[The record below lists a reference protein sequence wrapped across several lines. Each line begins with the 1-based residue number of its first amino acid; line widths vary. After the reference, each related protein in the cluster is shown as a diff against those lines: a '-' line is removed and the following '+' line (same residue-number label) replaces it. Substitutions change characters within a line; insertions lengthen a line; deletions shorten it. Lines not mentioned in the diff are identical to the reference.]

1 MFDEACFRVTYF
13 KFSPNSTGR
22 ITCEQANRKQAS
34 ESMFEKSTIAVEP
47 KFLFQVA
54 TSVGGSMLVANVYIP
69 QGHQASMSASKLTRL
84 S

>member
-13 KFSPNSTGR
+13 KFSLNSIGP

-47 KFLFQVA
+47 KVLFQLV
-54 TSVGGSMLVANVYIP
+54 TSVGWSMLVANVYISH
-69 QGHQASMSASKLTRL
+69 GHQASMSASKLTRL

>member
-1 MFDEACFRVTYF
+1 MFDEVCFRVIYF
-13 KFSPNSTGR
+13 KFSPNSTEH
-22 ITCEQANRKQAS
+22 ITCEQANGKQAS

-54 TSVGGSMLVANVYIP
+54 TSVGWSMLVANVYISH
-69 QGHQASMSASKLTRL
+69 GHQASMSASKLTRL

>member
-22 ITCEQANRKQAS
+22 IAREQANRKQAS

-47 KFLFQVA
+47 KFLFQEQLRSAGQCWLQTYTFRMV
-54 TSVGGSMLVANVYIP
+54 IK
-69 QGHQASMSASKLTRL
+69 HQ
-84 S
+84 